1 MRRKTIDFEKLSF
14 IMRRFL
20 IFSTL
25 IMLSAFAMA
34 QNTKKV
40 AILETV
46 DKEGNVP
53 YGIRLQLRSNLTYV
67 ISSTAGYEGYD
78 RVDMSS
84 IMGEHNF
91 QRTGMVSDA
100 QIKKLG
106 EMTGATSILV
116 AEAAIYDQTHIII
129 TAKILNVE
137 TASVENSAPPQIA
150 GTDPEAMQNACTQ
163 LAAKLLG
170 SSSNSGN
177 YTTQRPG
184 SVSQGAATLT
194 FTAGGVSFEMIKVEA
209 GSFIMGCT
217 SEQGGDCGY
226 DESPYHRVTISQDY
240 YIGKFEVT
248 QELYEAV
255 MGTNPSTWK
264 GFDHPVENINWNDA
278 MEFCAELSR
287 LTGRRFTLP
296 SEAEWEYAARG
307 GQKTT
312 NSKHCGGSRIFDLA
326 WYKDNSGGH
335 THPVG
340 QLNANELGIYD
351 MNGNVWEWVYDAY
364 GSYSSNPQ
372 TDPIRDSGSNCRVLR
387 GGGWHSSISNCRTAS
402 RSYASYYRHSC
413 KEPDSWSKD
422 HGYSS
427 WDDHDGDW
435 GFRVVLH

>member
-1 MRRKTIDFEKLSF
+1 MKRI
-14 IMRRFL
+14 FL
-20 IFSTL
+20 FSAL
-25 IMLSAFAMA
+25 LMLSAFVMA

-53 YGIRLQLRSNLTYV
+53 YGIRLQLRSNLTYS
-67 ISSTAGYEGYD
+67 ISSTEGYEGYD

-116 AEAAIYDQTHIII
+116 AEAAIYDPTHIII

-150 GTDPEAMQNACTQ
+150 GTDPDAMQNACTQ

-170 SSSNSGN
+170 TPGNSGN
-177 YTTQRPG
+177 YTATRPG
-184 SVSQGAATLT
+184 GVSQGTATLT
-194 FTAGGVSFEMIKVEA
+194 FTVNGATFEMIKVEA
-209 GSFIMGCT
+209 GTFTMGCT
-217 SEQGGDCGY
+217 SEQGSDCYG
-226 DESPYHRVTISQDY
+226 DESPYHRVTISSDY

-248 QELYEAV
+248 QELYQAV
-255 MGTNPSTWK
+255 MGTNPSNWK
-264 GFDHPVENINWNDA
+264 AYDRPVENVSWNDA

-287 LTGRRFTLP
+287 MTGRRFTLP
-296 SEAEWEYAARG
+296 TEAEWEYAARG
-307 GQKTT
+307 GKKST
-312 NSKHCGGSRIFDLA
+312 NAKYSGSSSVANVA
-326 WYKDNSGGH
+326 WYDGNSGSQ

-340 QLNANELGIYD
+340 KLRPNELGIYD
-351 MNGNVWEWVYDAY
+351 MSGNVWEWCLDWK
-364 GSYSSNPQ
+364 GDYSSASQ
-372 TDPIRDSGSNCRVLR
+372 TDPMGPGSGSYRVARGGSWNYDAKGCRVSDRNGSTPGNRFSTL
-387 GGGWHSSISNCRTAS
+387 
-402 RSYASYYRHSC
+402 
-413 KEPDSWSKD
+413 
-422 HGYSS
+422 
-427 WDDHDGDW
+427 